1 LTFNLPEAK
10 ISAHIPETMWVHEVS
25 TNYPETV
32 FRVVSALPGDEQGV
46 GVVEVES
53 GSYEEALEEIP
64 RHETIS
70 GMDVLWK
77 NDEEKKAL
85 VQIRTDRHLIL
96 QRASSSG
103 VPIEMPFE
111 IQDGV
116 GEWELRASHES
127 LSELGSTFDS
137 MGMNYT
143 IEYIRDVE
151 DDGEFLTE
159 KQHEVVEVAQELG
172 YYDTPREASLS
183 EVADEL
189 DIAKST
195 CSEMIHRA
203 EGKVMSRFLE

>member
-1 LTFNLPEAK
+1 MPEAK
-10 ISAHIPETMWVHEVS
+10 ISAHIPEAMWVHEVS
-25 TNYPETV
+25 TSYPDTV

-46 GVVEVES
+46 GVVEVD
-53 GSYEEALEEIP
+53 GRGYKEALEDIP

-70 GMDVLWK
+70 GMEVLWRDDK
-77 NDEEKKAL
+77 DEKAL
-85 VQIRTDRHLIL
+85 VQITTDRHLIL
-96 QRASSSG
+96 QRASISG

-111 IQDGV
+111 IRDGV

-137 MGMNYT
+137 MGVNYT
-143 IEYIRDVE
+143 IEYIRDVK
-151 DDGEFLTE
+151 DDGGFLTE
-159 KQHEVVEVAQELG
+159 KQHEVIEVAQELG

-189 DIAKST
+189 GIAKST